1 MQTFIF
7 DFDGT
12 LADSKQCSVLATQQ
26 AFQAMDLAVPTTECI
41 EYYMG
46 IPIEQSFKEMAS
58 TSLDDVA
65 FEALLNAFR
74 QAYKELENDTLTVF
88 PYIPKVLR
96 ILKEHNKS
104 LYVVSSK
111 KSDVLR
117 RNLQTLHIAQFFDDL
132 IGSDQVE
139 HYKPHPDG
147 ILKLVARHQFKLE
160 DAVMIGDAIFDI
172 QMGQAA
178 DCRTC
183 AITWG
188 SHSKEN
194 LQSEN
199 PTYLIEDVHALLQL

>member
-111 KSDVLR
+111 
-117 RNLQTLHIAQFFDDL
+117 NQMCYAAT
-132 IGSDQVE
+132 
-139 HYKPHPDG
+139 YKPY
-147 ILKLVARHQFKLE
+147 ILLSFSMILSAR
-160 DAVMIGDAIFDI
+160 IRSNITNPI
-172 QMGQAA
+172 
-178 DCRTC
+178 RT
-183 AITWG
+183 AFLSL
-188 SHSKEN
+188 SHVINSSSRM
-194 LQSEN
+194 L
-199 PTYLIEDVHALLQL
+199 